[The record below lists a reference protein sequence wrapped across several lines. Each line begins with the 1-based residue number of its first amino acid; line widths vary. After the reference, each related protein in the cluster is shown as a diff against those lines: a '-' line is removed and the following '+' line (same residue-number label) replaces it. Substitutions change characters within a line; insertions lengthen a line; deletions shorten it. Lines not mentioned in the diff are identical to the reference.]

1 VVALAAQYRLPTVY
15 GFRSFVASGG
25 LVSYGI
31 DTIDTIDAFR
41 RSSVYVDRILRG
53 AKPSELPVEHPAKVE
68 LAINLKA
75 AKALGLTVPP
85 MLLAHAD
92 EVIE

>member
-1 VVALAAQYRLPTVY
+1 LSIYSAAP
-15 GFRSFVASGG
+15 ASN
-25 LVSYGI
+25 
-31 DTIDTIDAFR
+31 
-41 RSSVYVDRILRG
+41 VDKVLKG

-75 AKALGLTVPP
+75 AGALGLAIPP
-85 MLLAHAD
+85 TLLATTD